1 MADTLFAKKTVE
13 SLIAETEEKEHK
25 LKKVLSAFDLTL
37 LGIGAI
43 IGTGIFI
50 LTGVAAAK
58 YAGPAIIISFIIAGV
73 VCICAALCYAEF
85 ASRIPVA
92 GSAYT
97 YAYATLG
104 EMFAWIIGWTLVLE
118 YTFAAIA
125 VSIGWSGYLVSLLK
139 GIGIVIPAWATQP
152 PLNLPAALI
161 IALITWILI
170 VGIKESS
177 KVNNFI
183 VIIKLTAVIL
193 FIAVGIFY
201 VKPANWFPFL
211 PYGFSG
217 VVTAAGIVFFAYLG
231 FDAISTTA
239 EEAKNPKR
247 DLPIGIIA
255 SLSICTV
262 LYIIVCLVLTG
273 IVPAVE
279 HSADQAFLNAPIAFA
294 LNLIHQN
301 WASGLISIGAIA
313 GLTSVLLV
321 LLIGQPRIFFAMSR
335 DKLLPAKLSQVHPKY
350 QTPYLTTI
358 GTGVI
363 VGIIA
368 LLIDIGSAAELC
380 SIGTLFAFVIVCS
393 GIFVLRKTDSNVP
406 IAFRTPAVGFIAPL
420 GILGCLYLMYG
431 LPVKTWIR
439 FLVWLD
445 VGMLIYYFYGR
456 SHSRLAAERKGEQ
469 KTTVKYFVK
478 FFSVLTV
485 INGALFGLLSLIVT
499 LQIKYTIG
507 IGDVKSWQTMNMD
520 PVKSLVYSGIVFVVG
535 LAAWFF
541 TKGKESGEKA
551 Q

>member
-1 MADTLFAKKTVE
+1 V
-13 SLIAETEEKEHK
+13 
-25 LKKVLSAFDLTL
+25 
-37 LGIGAI
+37 
-43 IGTGIFI
+43 
-50 LTGVAAAK
+50 GV
-58 YAGPAIIISFIIAGV
+58 
-73 VCICAALCYAEF
+73 
-85 ASRIPVA
+85 
-92 GSAYT
+92 
-97 YAYATLG
+97 
-104 EMFAWIIGWTLVLE
+104 
-118 YTFAAIA
+118 
-125 VSIGWSGYLVSLLK
+125 
-139 GIGIVIPAWATQP
+139 
-152 PLNLPAALI
+152 
-161 IALITWILI
+161 
-170 VGIKESS
+170 
-177 KVNNFI
+177 
-183 VIIKLTAVIL
+183 
-193 FIAVGIFY
+193 FY

-211 PYGFSG
+211 PYGFNG

-273 IVPAVE
+273 IVPAVQY
-279 HSADQAFLNAPIAFA
+279 STDQAFLNAPIAFA

-301 WASGLISIGAIA
+301 WVSGLISIGAIA

-335 DKLLPAKLSQVHPKY
+335 DKLLPEKLSQVHPKY

-363 VGIIA
+363 VGVIA

-393 GIFVLRKTDSNVP
+393 GIFVLRKTDSKVP
-406 IAFRTPAVGFIAPL
+406 IAFRTPALGFIAPL

-445 VGMLIYYFYGR
+445 IGMLIYFFYGR
-456 SHSRLAAERKGEQ
+456 SHSRLAAESRSGQ
-469 KTTVKYFVK
+469 KTTVKYFIK
-478 FFSVLTV
+478 FFGVLTV
-485 INGALFGLLSLIVT
+485 INGAMFGLLSLIVT
-499 LQIKYTIG
+499 LQMKYTIG
-507 IGDVKSWQTMNMD
+507 IGDVKSWQALNMD
-520 PVKSLVYSGIVFVVG
+520 PVKFLAYSGIVFIVG
-535 LAAWFF
+535 LIAWFF
-541 TKGKESGEKA
+541 TKGKESGVKA